1 MCPEIRVGLIRAH
14 VQNTPTG
21 DDLWHELE
29 VAAQEVVSR
38 YELLEINKRPAVAA
52 TRRVY
57 KHFGKDPNR
66 YRVASEALC
75 RRLIRGLGIYR
86 LTTLVD
92 LINLMSIK
100 NVK

>member
-1 MCPEIRVGLIRAH
+1 MIPSVVVDKRIVEVCPEMRVGLIRAH

-52 TRRVY
+52 TRR
-57 KHFGKDPNR
+57 DTP
-66 YRVASEALC
+66 A
-75 RRLIRGLGIYR
+75 I
-86 LTTLVD
+86 
-92 LINLMSIK
+92 
-100 NVK
+100 